1 MVENSKTASKKTV
14 DILDRLKVLG
24 KMPGSRGGKK
34 LSKFMAREDE
44 IRKALTAGFSVK
56 DVYDCLRGEDF
67 IDLSYSLFSE
77 YVRTKLQLRPRLGF
91 EEVEVVG
98 KGESGVREP
107 QLTEEEKRHNKL
119 VHGHPEGPRKE
130 EG

>member
-1 MVENSKTASKKTV
+1 MAENSKTAPKKAV
-14 DILDRLKVLG
+14 DILDRLQALG

-56 DVYDCLRGEDF
+56 DVYDCLWDEGV

-130 EG
+130 ES

>member
-1 MVENSKTASKKTV
+1 MAENSKTASKKAV
-14 DILDRLKVLG
+14 DILDRLQALG

-56 DVYDCLRGEDF
+56 DVYDCLRDEGA

-77 YVRTKLQLRPRLGF
+77 YVRTNLQLRPRLGF

-98 KGESGVREP
+98 KGELGVREP
-107 QLTEEEKRHNKL
+107 ELTEEEKRHNKL

-130 EG
+130 DG

>member
-1 MVENSKTASKKTV
+1 MAENSKTAPKKAV
-14 DILDRLKVLG
+14 DILDRLQALG

-44 IRKALTAGFSVK
+44 IRKALGAGYSVR
-56 DVYDCLRGEDF
+56 DVYNCLRDEGA
-67 IDLSYSLFSE
+67 IDLSYSLFNE
-77 YVRTKLQLRPRLGF
+77 YVRTKLQLRLRLGF

-98 KGESGVREP
+98 KGESGVRES

-130 EG
+130 ES

>member
-1 MVENSKTASKKTV
+1 
-14 DILDRLKVLG
+14 
-24 KMPGSRGGKK
+24 
-34 LSKFMAREDE
+34 MAREDE

-56 DVYDCLRGEDF
+56 DVYDCLRDEGA

-77 YVRTKLQLRPRLGF
+77 YVRTNLQLRPRLGF

-98 KGESGVREP
+98 KGELGVREP
-107 QLTEEEKRHNKL
+107 ELTEEEKRHNKL

-130 EG
+130 DG

>member
-1 MVENSKTASKKTV
+1 MAENSKTASKKAV
-14 DILDRLKVLG
+14 DILDRLQALG

-56 DVYDCLRGEDF
+56 DVYDCLRDEGA

-107 QLTEEEKRHNKL
+107 ELTEEEKRHNKL

-130 EG
+130 DG